1 MNWYTMKQ
9 TNYLVHS
16 IKNMKLLLELNEDQ
30 FNELKYLIDLQ
41 LLEDTN
47 LVKYNKHQEL
57 IDSLKDIRK
66 QLSYPKIQDEK

>member
-1 MNWYTMKQ
+1 
-9 TNYLVHS
+9 
-16 IKNMKLLLELNEDQ
+16 MKLLLELNEDQ

-47 LVKYNKHQEL
+47 LVKYNEDQEL